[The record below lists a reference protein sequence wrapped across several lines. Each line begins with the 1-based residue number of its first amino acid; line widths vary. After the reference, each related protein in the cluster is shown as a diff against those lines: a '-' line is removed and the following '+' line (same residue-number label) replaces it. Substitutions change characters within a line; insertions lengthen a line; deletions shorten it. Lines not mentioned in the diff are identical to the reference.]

1 MKRVLPSMFCVSALF
16 VSLLSYGQMG
26 RSPAG
31 TSAAPPPGAGAYDPH
46 PGPAGMNAP
55 PPIDQR
61 PRDYLAQDPKFNAK
75 IQKLLPE
82 GITPV
87 QVCDGFKTLGDCVA
101 AIHASQNLAIPLADL
116 KGKLTGKGSENLEKG
131 IHDLKPDVDAKAERK
146 KAWKQAERDIP
157 VSN

>member
-1 MKRVLPSMFCVSALF
+1 MKNASMFLCL
-16 VSLLSYGQMG
+16 SLVLITLAAAGQMS
-26 RSPAG
+26 RPAAG

-55 PPIDQR
+55 PPIEQR
-61 PRDYLAQDPKFNAK
+61 PQDYLRQDPKFNAK

-82 GITPV
+82 GVTPI

-101 AIHASQNLAIPLADL
+101 SIHASENLEIPIAEL
-116 KGKLTGKGSENLEKG
+116 KAKLTGKGAVNLEKG
-131 IHDLKPDVDAKAERK
+131 IHALKPDVDAKSERK